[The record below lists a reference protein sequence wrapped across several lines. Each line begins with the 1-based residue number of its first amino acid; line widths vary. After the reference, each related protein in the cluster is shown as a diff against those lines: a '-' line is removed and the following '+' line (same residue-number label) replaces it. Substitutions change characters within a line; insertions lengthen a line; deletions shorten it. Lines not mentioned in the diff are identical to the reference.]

1 MDVIRE
7 QAALRGIETEYIDS
21 AGQRRIVG
29 VPTIARLIEAIPVE
43 ANWER
48 QIFPSVVVVRRG
60 QMARIGPLRPWQ
72 GRARWELAAD
82 GSTHRSERP
91 TPHIVLPRGLPV
103 GTFDLR
109 IDFLPPRRQS
119 ETITLLVAPDRAYQ
133 GDDESARM
141 WALAVQLYG
150 VRSRRNWGHG
160 DFTDLANLV
169 DLAAELGAAGIGLN
183 PLHDIFEASPY
194 SPSSRL
200 FLNPLYIDVETVPG
214 FPGFSAAIEQDLEA
228 LRSRHLVDYPGVRR
242 IKLRALRSAYEIF
255 RGTATAAEEHDL
267 ERFRQERTPILRRFA
282 CFEVL
287 RRRYAAPWWDWPE
300 PWRKPTDRDLDRMS
314 ETEPDQ
320 IGFSEFVQ
328 WQADRQ
334 LRACRDRTRRMGM
347 PLGLYLDIAVGVRP
361 DGFDAW
367 NSQASMLMN
376 VAIGA
381 PPDMLNTAGQNWSL
395 AAINP
400 VCLKDGGFES
410 FRNVLRSSMQYAGAV
425 RLDHVLGLNRLFLI
439 PTGSPATQGTYV
451 RLPFEPLL
459 AVIAQESMQNR
470 CILIG
475 EDLGTVPEHFRE
487 TLAQWGI
494 WSYQVM
500 LFQRDANGHFL
511 PPESYRK
518 NAVAAFATHDL
529 PTFAGWADGQD
540 LVVKT
545 TLGIDPG
552 ETTEER
558 KQAHRVLRDALSK
571 RLLRS
576 FEFTSAARY
585 LADAPTRLVAISMED
600 ALGIKEQ
607 VNVPGTSGEHP
618 NWCLRLPVNLETLDQ
633 QRGLIDLAEAM
644 RSAGRSATRK

>member
-1 MDVIRE
+1 MDVILE
-7 QAALRGIETEYIDS
+7 QAALRGIETEYIDA

-29 VPTIARLIEAIPVE
+29 APTIARLIEAIPVE
-43 ANWER
+43 ANR
-48 QIFPSVVVVRRG
+48 ARRIFPPVVVVRRG
-60 QMARIGPLRPWQ
+60 QRGRIGPSRSWE
-72 GRARWELAAD
+72 GRIRWEMFAEGRTLRGETA
-82 GSTHRSERP
+82 
-91 TPHIVLPRGLPV
+91 TPHIALPHCLPL

-109 IDFLPPRRQS
+109 IDFLSPRGEG
-119 ETITLLVAPDRAYQ
+119 ETVTLLVAPARAYQ
-133 GDDESARM
+133 GDDETARM

-160 DFTDLANLV
+160 DFTDLSKMV

-183 PLHDIFEASPY
+183 PLHDIFEPSPY

-242 IKLRALRSAYEIF
+242 IKLRVLRSAHEIF
-255 RGTATAAEEHDL
+255 RETATAAEEHDL

-282 CFEVL
+282 CFEML

-300 PWRKPTDRDLDRMS
+300 PWRNPTDRDLDSLS
-314 ETEPDQ
+314 ETEPDEV
-320 IGFSEFVQ
+320 GFSEFVQ

-334 LRACRDRTRRMGM
+334 LRACRDRASRAGM

-367 NSQASMLMN
+367 NGQASMLTN

-381 PPDMLNTAGQNWSL
+381 PPDMLNTAGQNWGL
-395 AAINP
+395 AATNP
-400 VCLKDGGFES
+400 VCLEAGGFES
-410 FRNVLRSSMQYAGAV
+410 FRSVLRNSMRYAGAV

-439 PTGSPATQGTYV
+439 PSGLPATQGTYV

-459 AVIAQESMQNR
+459 AVIAQQSVQNR

-487 TLAQWGI
+487 TLARWGI

-529 PTFAGWADGQD
+529 PTFSGWAEGHDFGDDGAWD
-540 LVVKT
+540 
-545 TLGIDPG
+545 
-552 ETTEER
+552 R
-558 KQAHRVLRDALSK
+558 
-571 RLLRS
+571 
-576 FEFTSAARY
+576 
-585 LADAPTRLVAISMED
+585 TRR
-600 ALGIKEQ
+600 
-607 VNVPGTSGEHP
+607 NH
-618 NWCLRLPVNLETLDQ
+618 
-633 QRGLIDLAEAM
+633 
-644 RSAGRSATRK
+644 

>member
-1 MDVIRE
+1 MDVILE
-7 QAALRGIETEYIDS
+7 QAALRGIETEYTD
-21 AGQRRIVG
+21 AGGQRRIVG
-29 VPTIARLIEAIPVE
+29 EPTIARLIEAIPVE
-43 ANWER
+43 ANR
-48 QIFPSVVVVRRG
+48 QRRIFPTVVVVRRG
-60 QMARIGPLRPWQ
+60 QMARIGPSKPWQ
-72 GRARWELAAD
+72 GHIRWELIAD
-82 GSTHRSERP
+82 GSTRRGESP
-91 TPHIVLPRGLPV
+91 TPHIALPRGLPL

-109 IDFLPPRRQS
+109 IDFFSPQRES
-119 ETITLLVAPDRAYQ
+119 ETVTLLVAPGLAYQ

-141 WALAVQLYG
+141 WVLAVQLYG

-160 DFTDLANLV
+160 DFTDLAKMV

-214 FPGFSAAIEQDLEA
+214 FPGFSAALEQDLEA
-228 LRSRHLVDYPGVRR
+228 LRSRHLVDYLAVRR
-242 IKLRALRSAYEIF
+242 IKLRALRLAHEVF
-255 RGTATAAEEHDL
+255 RETAPAAEKDDL
-267 ERFRQERTPILRRFA
+267 QRFRQERTPILQRFA
-282 CFEVL
+282 CFELL
-287 RRRYAAPWWDWPE
+287 RRRYASPWWDWPE
-300 PWRKPTDRDLDRMS
+300 PWRNPADRDLDRLS
-314 ETEPDQ
+314 ETEPDEV
-320 IGFSEFVQ
+320 GFSEFLQ

-334 LRACRDRTRRMGM
+334 LRACRDRAGRAGM

-367 NSQASMLMN
+367 NSQASMLMD

-381 PPDMLNTAGQNWSL
+381 PPDMLNAGGQNWSL
-395 AAINP
+395 AATNP
-400 VCLKDGGFES
+400 LYLEAGGFES
-410 FRNVLRSSMQYAGAV
+410 FRSVLRSSMRYAGAV

-439 PTGSPATQGTYV
+439 PSGSPATQGTYV

-459 AVIAQESMQNR
+459 AVIAQESAQNR

-487 TLAQWGI
+487 TLVQWGV

-529 PTFAGWADGQD
+529 PTFAGWADGRD
-540 LVVKT
+540 LVVAT
-545 TLGIDPG
+545 ALGITPG

-558 KQAHRVLRDALSK
+558 KQSHQALRDALS
-571 RLLRS
+571 RRQLRS
-576 FEFTSAARY
+576 FEFSSVARY
-585 LADAPTRLVAISMED
+585 LAYAPTRLVAISMED
-600 ALGIKEQ
+600 ALGIQEQ
-607 VNVPGTSGEHP
+607 VNVPGISDGHP
-618 NWCLRLPVNLETLDQ
+618 NWCLRLPVNLEDLEQ
-633 QRGLIDLAEAM
+633 QRGLIDLAKAM
-644 RSAGRSATRK
+644 RSAGRSATPK